1 MTVTFSIEYGTAWG
15 ESLALVLQDKKYPM
29 EWGEGA
35 IWHVTVDGAP
45 RSEIFARATD
55 EGGIV
60 LHSTGTT
67 VIFR

>member
-1 MTVTFSIEYGTAWG
+1 MKATFRIEYRTAWG
-15 ESLALVLQDKKYPM
+15 ESLTLLVGDTKYPM

-60 LHSTGTT
+60 FLAAGTT
-67 VIFR
+67 IVFR